1 MNGKVIIVGAT
12 GYTGSALAR
21 SYSKDNVECHL
32 IARNEDELNK
42 LSEETGQNYSICS
55 DVTNSQSVEES
66 LKEIENDKISGL
78 AYCVGSIVLK
88 SFQTTKQEDFI
99 NTFNLNVSGAIHFIR
114 KLQKQLAESNGSI
127 VLFSTVAVDRGFNMH
142 SVISTAKGAI
152 QGLTTSLAAEFA
164 PKIRVNCIAPS
175 ITQSKMA
182 KPILDNARIAEQI
195 PLKHAMKRVGKPE
208 DLAETAKFLLSSNSS
223 WITGQ
228 IIHVDGGK
236 INLET

>member
-1 MNGKVIIVGAT
+1 MISKCPKNTPSQPYTNIGTVKTQTLKAVDHKALKTIKICSLTVLGKD
-12 GYTGSALAR
+12 R
-21 SYSKDNVECHL
+21 ECHL

-42 LSEETGQNYSICS
+42 LSEETGQKYSICS

-88 SFQTTKQEDFI
+88 SFQTTKEEDFI

-114 KLQKQLAESNGSI
+114 KLQKQLAENNGSI

-142 SVISTAKGAI
+142 SVIST
-152 QGLTTSLAAEFA
+152 
-164 PKIRVNCIAPS
+164 PS

>member
-1 MNGKVIIVGAT
+1 MNGKIVIVGAT
-12 GYTGSALAR
+12 GYTGSALAK
-21 SYSKDNVECHL
+21 SFAKDNIQCHL
-32 IARNEDELNK
+32 IARNEVELNK
-42 LSEETGQNYSICS
+42 LSKETGQNFSVCNDIS
-55 DVTNSQSVEES
+55 NPQSVEES
-66 LKEIENDKISGL
+66 LKDIENDKISGF

-88 SFQTTKQEDFI
+88 SFQTTKSEDFI
-99 NTFNLNVSGAIHFIR
+99 STFNLNVMGAILFIK
-114 KLQKQLAESNGSI
+114 KLQKQLADNNGSI

-175 ITQSKMA
+175 IAQSKMA

-208 DLAETAKFLLSSNSS
+208 DLAETAKFLLLPNSS

-228 IIHVDGGK
+228 VIHVDGGK

>member
-1 MNGKVIIVGAT
+1 VNDKIVIIGAT

-21 SYSKDNVECHL
+21 SFAKDNVECHL
-32 IARNEDELNK
+32 IARNENELDK
-42 LSEETGQNYSICS
+42 LSVETGQKYSICS
-55 DVTNSQSVEES
+55 DVTNFQNVEES

-88 SFQTTKQEDFI
+88 SFQTTKQDDFI
-99 NTFNLNVSGAIHFIR
+99 NTFNLNVSGAIYFIR
-114 KLQKQLAESNGSI
+114 KLQKQLAENNGSI

-152 QGLTTSLAAEFA
+152 QGLTSSLAAEFA

-228 IIHVDGGK
+228 TIHVDGGK

>member
-1 MNGKVIIVGAT
+1 MNGKIVIIGAT

-21 SYSKDNVECHL
+21 SYANNNVPCYL
-32 IARNEDELNK
+32 ISRNEDELNK
-42 LSEETGQNYSICS
+42 LSLETNFKYSVCS
-55 DVTNSQSVEES
+55 DLTNLKSVEES
-66 LKEIENDKISGL
+66 LKDIENEKISGL

-88 SFQTTKQEDFI
+88 SFQTTKEEDFI

-114 KLQKQLAESNGSI
+114 KLQKQLAENNGSI

>member
-1 MNGKVIIVGAT
+1 MSGKIVIIGAT

-21 SYSKDNVECHL
+21 SYVKDNRECHL

-42 LSEETGQNYSICS
+42 LSAETNFKYSVCS
-55 DVTNSQSVEES
+55 DVTNPQSVEES
-66 LKEIENDKISGL
+66 LKDIENDKISGL

-99 NTFNLNVSGAIHFIR
+99 NTFNLNVSGAVHFIR
-114 KLQKQLAESNGSI
+114 KLQKQLAENNGSI
-127 VLFSTVAVDRGFNMH
+127 ILFSTVAVDRGFNMH

-182 KPILDNARIAEQI
+182 KPILDNARLAEQI
-195 PLKHAMKRVGKPE
+195 PIKHAMKRVGQPE
-208 DLAETAKFLLSSNSS
+208 DLAETAKFLLSPNSS

>member
-1 MNGKVIIVGAT
+1 MSGKIVIIGAT

-21 SYSKDNVECHL
+21 SYVKDNSECHL

-42 LSEETGQNYSICS
+42 LSAETNFKYSVCS
-55 DVTNSQSVEES
+55 DVTNFQSVEES
-66 LKEIENDKISGL
+66 LKDIENDKISGL

-114 KLQKQLAESNGSI
+114 KLQKQLGENNGSI

-182 KPILDNARIAEQI
+182 KPILDNARLAEQI
-195 PLKHAMKRVGKPE
+195 PIKHAMKRVGQPE
-208 DLAETAKFLLSSNSS
+208 DLAETAKFLLSPNSS

>member
-1 MNGKVIIVGAT
+1 
-12 GYTGSALAR
+12 
-21 SYSKDNVECHL
+21 
-32 IARNEDELNK
+32 
-42 LSEETGQNYSICS
+42 
-55 DVTNSQSVEES
+55 
-66 LKEIENDKISGL
+66 
-78 AYCVGSIVLK
+78 
-88 SFQTTKQEDFI
+88 
-99 NTFNLNVSGAIHFIR
+99 
-114 KLQKQLAESNGSI
+114 
-127 VLFSTVAVDRGFNMH
+127 MH

-175 ITQSKMA
+175 IAQSKMA

-195 PLKHAMKRVGKPE
+195 PLKHAMKRVGQPE

>member
-1 MNGKVIIVGAT
+1 MSGKIIIVGAT
-12 GYTGSALAR
+12 GYTGAALAR
-21 SYSKDNVECHL
+21 SFVKDNTPCHL
-32 IARNEDELNK
+32 VARNEEELNK
-42 LSEETGQNYSICS
+42 LASETGHKYSVCS
-55 DVTNSQSVEES
+55 DVTNLQSVEES
-66 LKEIENDKISGL
+66 LKETENEKISGF

-88 SFQTTKQEDFI
+88 SFQTTKHEDFI
-99 NTFNLNVSGAIHFIR
+99 NTFNLNVTGAIHFIK
-114 KLQKQLAESNGSI
+114 KLQKQLSENNGSI

-175 ITQSKMA
+175 IAQSKMA
-182 KPILDNARIAEQI
+182 KSILDNARIAEQI
-195 PLKHAMKRVGKPE
+195 PLKHAMKRVGQPE

-228 IIHVDGGK
+228 VIHVDGGK
-236 INLET
+236 VNLET

>member
-1 MNGKVIIVGAT
+1 MGGKIVIGGAT

-21 SYSKDNVECHL
+21 SYANDNIQCHL
-32 IARNEDELNK
+32 IARNEAELTK
-42 LSEETGQNYSICS
+42 LSAETNFKYSVCS
-55 DVTNSQSVEES
+55 DVTNLQSVEES
-66 LKEIENDKISGL
+66 LKDIENEKISGL

-88 SFQTTKQEDFI
+88 SFQTTKEEDFI

-114 KLQKQLAESNGSI
+114 KLQKQLTESNGSI

-164 PKIRVNCIAPS
+164 PKIRINCIAPS

-228 IIHVDGGK
+228 TIHVDGGK

>member
-1 MNGKVIIVGAT
+1 MNGKIIIVGAT
-12 GYTGSALAR
+12 GYTGSALAK
-21 SYSKDNVECHL
+21 SLKKENIDCHL
-32 IARNEDELNK
+32 IGRNEAELQK
-42 LSEETGQNYSICS
+42 LANETGQSFSVCS
-55 DVTNSQSVEES
+55 NVSDEQSVNES
-66 LKEIENDKISGL
+66 LSSITNDKILGF

-88 SFQTTKQEDFI
+88 SFQTTK
-99 NTFNLNVSGAIHFIR
+99 R
-114 KLQKQLAESNGSI
+114 QLAENNGSI

-142 SVISTAKGAI
+142 SVISSAKGAI

-195 PLKHAMKRVGKPE
+195 PLKHAMKRVGSPE
-208 DLAETAKFLLSSNSS
+208 DLAETAKFLLLPNSG

-228 IIHVDGGK
+228 VIHVDGGK
-236 INLET
+236 VNLET

>member
-1 MNGKVIIVGAT
+1 MSGKIVIIGAT

-21 SYSKDNVECHL
+21 SYVKDNSECHL
-32 IARNEDELNK
+32 ISRNEDELNK
-42 LSEETGQNYSICS
+42 LSAETNFKYSVCS
-55 DVTNSQSVEES
+55 DVTNPQSVEES
-66 LKEIENDKISGL
+66 LKDIENDKISGL

-99 NTFNLNVSGAIHFIR
+99 NTFNLNVSGAVHFIR
-114 KLQKQLAESNGSI
+114 KLQKQLAENNGSI
-127 VLFSTVAVDRGFNMH
+127 ILFSTVAVDRGFNMH

-182 KPILDNARIAEQI
+182 KPILDNARLAEQI
-195 PLKHAMKRVGKPE
+195 PIKHAMKRVGQPE
-208 DLAETAKFLLSSNSS
+208 DLAETAKFLLSPNSS

>member
-1 MNGKVIIVGAT
+1 
-12 GYTGSALAR
+12 
-21 SYSKDNVECHL
+21 
-32 IARNEDELNK
+32 
-42 LSEETGQNYSICS
+42 
-55 DVTNSQSVEES
+55 
-66 LKEIENDKISGL
+66 
-78 AYCVGSIVLK
+78 VGSIVLK

-208 DLAETAKFLLSSNSS
+208 DLAETAKGAIQGLTTSLAAEFAPKIRVNCIAPSITQSKMAKPILDNARIAEQIPLKHAMKRVGKPEDLAETAKFLLSSNSS

-228 IIHVDGGK
+228 TIHVDGGK

>member
-1 MNGKVIIVGAT
+1 MNGKIVIIGAT

-21 SYSKDNVECHL
+21 SYANDNVPCYL
-32 IARNEDELNK
+32 ISRNEDELNK
-42 LSEETGQNYSICS
+42 LSLETNFKYSVCS
-55 DVTNSQSVEES
+55 DVTNLKSVEES
-66 LKEIENDKISGL
+66 LKDIENEKISGL

-88 SFQTTKQEDFI
+88 SFQTTKEEDFI

-114 KLQKQLAESNGSI
+114 KLQKQLAENNGSI

>member
-1 MNGKVIIVGAT
+1 MNGKIIIVGAT
-12 GYTGSALAR
+12 GYTGSALAK
-21 SYSKDNVECHL
+21 SLKKENIDCHL
-32 IARNEDELNK
+32 IGRNEAELQK
-42 LSEETGQNYSICS
+42 LANETGQSFSFCS
-55 DVTNSQSVEES
+55 NVSDEQSVNES
-66 LKEIENDKISGL
+66 LSSITNDKILGF

-88 SFQTTKQEDFI
+88 SFQTTKTDDFI
-99 NTFNLNVSGAIHFIR
+99 NTFNLNVLGAIHFIK
-114 KLQKQLAESNGSI
+114 KLQRQLAENNGSI

-142 SVISTAKGAI
+142 SVISSTKGAI

-195 PLKHAMKRVGKPE
+195 PLKHAMKRVGSPE
-208 DLAETAKFLLSSNSS
+208 DLAETAKFLLLPNSS

-228 IIHVDGGK
+228 VIHVDGGK
-236 INLET
+236 VNIET

>member
-1 MNGKVIIVGAT
+1 MNGKIVIIGAT

-21 SYSKDNVECHL
+21 SYANDNVPCYL
-32 IARNEDELNK
+32 ISRNEDELNK
-42 LSEETGQNYSICS
+42 LSLETNFKYSVCS
-55 DVTNSQSVEES
+55 DVTNLKSVEES
-66 LKEIENDKISGL
+66 LKDIENEKISGL

-88 SFQTTKQEDFI
+88 SFQTTKEEDFI

-228 IIHVDGGK
+228 TIHVDGGK

>member
-1 MNGKVIIVGAT
+1 MSGKIIIVGAT
-12 GYTGSALAR
+12 GYTGTALA
-21 SYSKDNVECHL
+21 KLLKQENIDCHL
-32 IARNEDELNK
+32 IGRNESELEKLANETEQSFSVCSNVSDE
-42 LSEETGQNYSICS
+42 
-55 DVTNSQSVEES
+55 QSVSES
-66 LKEIENDKISGL
+66 LSSITNDKIIGL

-88 SFQTTKQEDFI
+88 SFQTTKTDDFI
-99 NTFNLNVSGAIHFIR
+99 NTFNLNVTGAIHFIK
-114 KLQKQLAESNGSI
+114 KLQKQLADNNGSI

-208 DLAETAKFLLSSNSS
+208 DLAETAKFLLLPNSS

-228 IIHVDGGK
+228 VIHVDGGK
-236 INLET
+236 INIET

>member
-1 MNGKVIIVGAT
+1 MEGKIIIVGAT
-12 GYTGSALAR
+12 GYTGSALA
-21 SYSKDNVECHL
+21 KLLKKENIDCHL
-32 IARNEDELNK
+32 IGRNELELKK
-42 LSEETGQNYSICS
+42 LATETNQSFSVCM
-55 DVTNSQSVEES
+55 DVSNEQSVEDS
-66 LKEIENDKISGL
+66 LKNVANDKILGF

-88 SFQTTKQEDFI
+88 SFQTTKIDDFI
-99 NTFNLNVSGAIHFIR
+99 NTFSLNVAGAIHFIK
-114 KLQKQLAESNGSI
+114 KLQKQLADNKGSI

-175 ITQSKMA
+175 ISQSKMA

-208 DLAETAKFLLSSNSS
+208 DLAEAAKFLLLPSSS

-228 IIHVDGGK
+228 VIHVDGGK
-236 INLET
+236 INIET

>member
-1 MNGKVIIVGAT
+1 MSGKIVIIGAT

-21 SYSKDNVECHL
+21 SYVKDNIECHL
-32 IARNEDELNK
+32 IARNEEDLNK
-42 LSEETGQNYSICS
+42 LSAETNFKYSVCS
-55 DVTNSQSVEES
+55 DVTNLQKVEES
-66 LKEIENDKISGL
+66 LKDIENDKISGL

-99 NTFNLNVSGAIHFIR
+99 NTFNLNVSGAVHFIR
-114 KLQKQLAESNGSI
+114 KLQKQLAENNGSI

-182 KPILDNARIAEQI
+182 KPILDNARLAEQI
-195 PLKHAMKRVGKPE
+195 PIKHAMKRVGQPE
-208 DLAETAKFLLSSNSS
+208 DLAETAKFLLSPNSS

>member
-1 MNGKVIIVGAT
+1 MGGKIIIAGAT
-12 GYTGSALAR
+12 GYTGAALAR
-21 SYSKDNVECHL
+21 SFSKDNTQCHL
-32 IARNEDELNK
+32 VSRNEEELSK
-42 LSEETGQNYSICS
+42 LASETGHKYSVCS
-55 DVTNSQSVEES
+55 DVTNFQSVEDS
-66 LKEIENDKISGL
+66 LKDVENDKISGL

-88 SFQTTKQEDFI
+88 SFQTTKHEDFI
-99 NTFNLNVSGAIHFIR
+99 NTFNLNVTGAIHFIK
-114 KLQKQLAESNGSI
+114 KLQKQLSENNGSI

-195 PLKHAMKRVGKPE
+195 PLKHAMKRVGQPE

>member
-1 MNGKVIIVGAT
+1 MNEKIIIVGAT

-42 LSEETGQNYSICS
+42 LSEETGQKYSICS

>member
-1 MNGKVIIVGAT
+1 MSGKIVIIGAT
-12 GYTGSALAR
+12 GYTGSALSR
-21 SYSKDNVECHL
+21 SYANENFPCHL

-42 LSEETGQNYSICS
+42 LSAETNFKYSVCS
-55 DVTNSQSVEES
+55 DVTNLQSVEES
-66 LKEIENDKISGL
+66 LKDIENDKISGL

-99 NTFNLNVSGAIHFIR
+99 NTFNLNVSGAVHFIR
-114 KLQKQLAESNGSI
+114 KLQKQLAENNGSI
-127 VLFSTVAVDRGFNMH
+127 ILFSTVAVDRGFNMH

-182 KPILDNARIAEQI
+182 KPILDNARLAEQI
-195 PLKHAMKRVGKPE
+195 PIKHAMKRVGQPE
-208 DLAETAKFLLSSNSS
+208 DLAETAKFLLSPNSS

>member
-1 MNGKVIIVGAT
+1 MSDKIVIIGAT

-21 SYSKDNVECHL
+21 SFAKDNVECHL
-32 IARNEDELNK
+32 IARNENELDK
-42 LSEETGQNYSICS
+42 LSVETGQKYSICS
-55 DVTNSQSVEES
+55 DVTNFQNVEES

-88 SFQTTKQEDFI
+88 SFQTTKQDDFI
-99 NTFNLNVSGAIHFIR
+99 NTFNLNVSGAIYFIR
-114 KLQKQLAESNGSI
+114 KLQKQLAENNGSI

-152 QGLTTSLAAEFA
+152 QGLTSSLAAEFA

-228 IIHVDGGK
+228 TIHVDGGK

>member
-1 MNGKVIIVGAT
+1 MSGKIVIIGAT

-21 SYSKDNVECHL
+21 SYVKDNSECHL
-32 IARNEDELNK
+32 IARNEEELNK
-42 LSEETGQNYSICS
+42 LSAETNFKYSVCS
-55 DVTNSQSVEES
+55 DVTNLQKVEES
-66 LKEIENDKISGL
+66 LKDIENDKISGL

-99 NTFNLNVSGAIHFIR
+99 NTFNLNVSGAVHFIR
-114 KLQKQLAESNGSI
+114 KLQKQLAENNGSI

-182 KPILDNARIAEQI
+182 KPILDNARLAEQI
-195 PLKHAMKRVGKPE
+195 PVKHAMKRVGQPE

>member
-1 MNGKVIIVGAT
+1 MSGKIVIIGAT

-21 SYSKDNVECHL
+21 SYVKDNSECHL

-42 LSEETGQNYSICS
+42 LSVETNFKYSVCS
-55 DVTNSQSVEES
+55 DVTNPQSVEES
-66 LKEIENDKISGL
+66 LKDIENDKISGL

-99 NTFNLNVSGAIHFIR
+99 NTFNLNVSGAVHFIR
-114 KLQKQLAESNGSI
+114 KLQKQLAENNGSI
-127 VLFSTVAVDRGFNMH
+127 ILFSTVAVDRGFNMH

-182 KPILDNARIAEQI
+182 KPILDNARLAEQI
-195 PLKHAMKRVGKPE
+195 PIKHAMKRVGQPE
-208 DLAETAKFLLSSNSS
+208 DLAETAKFLLSPNSS

>member
-1 MNGKVIIVGAT
+1 
-12 GYTGSALAR
+12 
-21 SYSKDNVECHL
+21 
-32 IARNEDELNK
+32 
-42 LSEETGQNYSICS
+42 
-55 DVTNSQSVEES
+55 VEES
-66 LKEIENDKISGL
+66 LREIENDKISGL

-99 NTFNLNVSGAIHFIR
+99 NTFDLNVSGAIHFIR
-114 KLQKQLAESNGSI
+114 KLQKQLAENNGSI

-152 QGLTTSLAAEFA
+152 QGLTSSLAAEFA
-164 PKIRVNCIAPS
+164 PKIRINCIAPS

-182 KPILDNARIAEQI
+182 KTILDNARIAEQI

-228 IIHVDGGK
+228 TIHVDGGK

>member
-1 MNGKVIIVGAT
+1 MTGKIIIVGAT
-12 GYTGSALAR
+12 GYTGSALAK
-21 SYSKDNVECHL
+21 SFAKDNIDCHL

-42 LSEETGQNYSICS
+42 LSAETGQTFSLCS
-55 DVTNSQSVEES
+55 DVTNSQIVDESV
-66 LKEIENDKISGL
+66 KAIENDKISGL

-88 SFQTTKQEDFI
+88 SFQTTKQDDFI
-99 NTFNLNVSGAIHFIR
+99 NTFNLNVSGAIHFIK
-114 KLQKQLAESNGSI
+114 KLQKQLSENNGSI

-182 KPILDNARIAEQI
+182 KPILDNARFAEQI
-195 PLKHAMKRVGKPE
+195 PLKHAMKRVGQPE
-208 DLAETAKFLLSSNSS
+208 DLAETAKFLLSSKSS

>member
-1 MNGKVIIVGAT
+1 MSGKIVIIGAT

-21 SYSKDNVECHL
+21 SYVKDHSECHL

-42 LSEETGQNYSICS
+42 LSAETNFKYSVCS
-55 DVTNSQSVEES
+55 DVTNLKSVEES
-66 LKEIENDKISGL
+66 LKDIENDKISGL

-88 SFQTTKQEDFI
+88 SFQATKQEDFI
-99 NTFNLNVSGAIHFIR
+99 NTFNLNVSGAVHFIR
-114 KLQKQLAESNGSI
+114 KLQKQLAENNGSI
-127 VLFSTVAVDRGFNMH
+127 ILFSTVAVDRGFNMH

-182 KPILDNARIAEQI
+182 KPILDNARLAEQI
-195 PLKHAMKRVGKPE
+195 PIKHAMKRVGQPE
-208 DLAETAKFLLSSNSS
+208 DLAETAKFLLSPNSS

>member
-1 MNGKVIIVGAT
+1 MSGKIVIIGAT

-21 SYSKDNVECHL
+21 SYVKDNSECHL

-42 LSEETGQNYSICS
+42 LSAETNFKYSVCS
-55 DVTNSQSVEES
+55 DVTNFQSVEES
-66 LKEIENDKISGL
+66 LKDIENDKISGL

-88 SFQTTKQEDFI
+88 SFQATKQDDFI
-99 NTFNLNVSGAIHFIR
+99 NTFNLNVSGAVHFIR
-114 KLQKQLAESNGSI
+114 KLQKQLAENNGSI

-182 KPILDNARIAEQI
+182 KPILDNARLAEQI
-195 PLKHAMKRVGKPE
+195 PIKHAMKRVGQPE
-208 DLAETAKFLLSSNSS
+208 DLAETAKFLLSPNSS

>member
-1 MNGKVIIVGAT
+1 MSGKTIIVGAT

-21 SYSKDNVECHL
+21 SFAKDNIQCHL
-32 IARNEDELNK
+32 IARNEEQLKK
-42 LSEETGQNYSICS
+42 LASETKHNYSVCS
-55 DVTNSQSVEES
+55 DVTNEQSVEES
-66 LKEIENDKISGL
+66 LKDIQNKKISGFV
-78 AYCVGSIVLK
+78 YCVGSIVLK

-99 NTFNLNVSGAIHFIR
+99 NTFNLNVTGAIYFIK
-114 KLQKQLAESNGSI
+114 KLQRQLADNNGAI
-127 VLFSTVAVDRGFNMH
+127 VLFSTVAVNRGFNMH

-182 KPILDNARIAEQI
+182 KPILDNVRIAEQI

-208 DLAETAKFLLSSNSS
+208 DLAEIAKFLLLSNSS

-228 IIHVDGGK
+228 VIHVDGGK

>member
-1 MNGKVIIVGAT
+1 MSGKIIIVGAT
-12 GYTGSALAR
+12 GYTGAALAR
-21 SYSKDNVECHL
+21 SFAKDGIQCHL
-32 IARNEDELNK
+32 IGRNEEELKK
-42 LSEETGQNYSICS
+42 LASENGQSYSVCS
-55 DVTNSQSVEES
+55 DVTNFQSVEES
-66 LKEIENDKISGL
+66 LKETENEKISGF

-88 SFQTTKQEDFI
+88 SFQTTKHEDFI
-99 NTFNLNVSGAIHFIR
+99 NTFNLNVTGAIHFIK
-114 KLQKQLAESNGSI
+114 KLQKQLSENNGSI

-175 ITQSKMA
+175 IAQSKMA

-195 PLKHAMKRVGKPE
+195 PLKHAMKRVGQPE

-228 IIHVDGGK
+228 VIHVDGGK

>member
-1 MNGKVIIVGAT
+1 MSGKIVIIGAT

-21 SYSKDNVECHL
+21 SYVKDNIECHL
-32 IARNEDELNK
+32 IARNEEELNK
-42 LSEETGQNYSICS
+42 LSAETNFKYSVCS
-55 DVTNSQSVEES
+55 DVTNLQKVEES
-66 LKEIENDKISGL
+66 LKDIENDKISGL

-99 NTFNLNVSGAIHFIR
+99 NTFNLNVSGAVHFIR
-114 KLQKQLAESNGSI
+114 KLQKQLAENNGSI

-182 KPILDNARIAEQI
+182 KPILDNARLAEQI
-195 PLKHAMKRVGKPE
+195 PIKHAMKRVGQPE
-208 DLAETAKFLLSSNSS
+208 DLAETAKFLLSPNSS